1 MITAKEVE
9 AGSIVSWLEIQGQPK
24 VTIGQEAAKIKP
36 NSRHVSAPHAS
47 SKTITAI
54 ADKENETVSLKLGAI
69 TLARGAI
76 CAIDE
81 ITAFPPEEQ
90 ARLLD
95 VLEEAIIDLDK
106 HGRHWTVPSPTTIIA
121 TANPINSKWVD
132 KQIASNN
139 EINMIKTL
147 LDRFQQIYAFRDSM
161 EEEQING
168 FLSRMS
174 AIRKRKPHNYNY
186 LRKYLIHATSIKVRT
201 ITPEVENMLNEF
213 WKAGKLKGVLSMRM
227 YFGIFSIAEAQ
238 AKLHLKDT
246 VDEEIA
252 TQTMESVELMMVQY
266 GETIKA
272 TTTPKIIT
280 YKKFLEI
287 LQSSTIGID
296 IRELCK
302 IACKEDQQIASYL
315 GNNWTLKYNR
325 ILQVVIGMLR
335 NHSDVKE
342 VKSSPVVLQWL
353 GSERDKGDMCDGDL
367 KSKNM
372 VSYDYR
378 EPNQNENENE
388 AASHMSRMSPN
399 DQNEPR
405 PRVQTTCSNC
415 GLTGDAFHMRIH
427 IANCEGTD

>member
-1 MITAKEVE
+1 M
-9 AGSIVSWLEIQGQPK
+9 
-24 VTIGQEAAKIKP
+24 
-36 NSRHVSAPHAS
+36 
-47 SKTITAI
+47 
-54 ADKENETVSLKLGAI
+54 KLGAI
-69 TLARGAI
+69 PLARGAI

-213 WKAGKLKGVLSMRM
+213 WKAGKLKGVLGMRM
-227 YFGIFSIAEAQ
+227 YLWYI
-238 AKLHLKDT
+238 
-246 VDEEIA
+246 
-252 TQTMESVELMMVQY
+252 QY
-266 GETIKA
+266 RRSTGQ
-272 TTTPKIIT
+272 TTP
-280 YKKFLEI
+280 
-287 LQSSTIGID
+287 
-296 IRELCK
+296 
-302 IACKEDQQIASYL
+302 
-315 GNNWTLKYNR
+315 
-325 ILQVVIGMLR
+325 
-335 NHSDVKE
+335 
-342 VKSSPVVLQWL
+342 
-353 GSERDKGDMCDGDL
+353 
-367 KSKNM
+367 
-372 VSYDYR
+372 
-378 EPNQNENENE
+378 
-388 AASHMSRMSPN
+388 
-399 DQNEPR
+399 
-405 PRVQTTCSNC
+405 
-415 GLTGDAFHMRIH
+415 
-427 IANCEGTD
+427 